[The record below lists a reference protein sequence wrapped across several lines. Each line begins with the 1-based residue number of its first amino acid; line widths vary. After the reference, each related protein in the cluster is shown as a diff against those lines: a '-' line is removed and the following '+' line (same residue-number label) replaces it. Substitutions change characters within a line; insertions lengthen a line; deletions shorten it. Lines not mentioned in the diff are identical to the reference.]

1 MSIDSKSDSKSS
13 SELGA
18 KLDPRSWI
26 QETSQ
31 YFEEVRAEGKKVVWP
46 SFVETRIGTIGV
58 VVLVAFFAVL
68 LGLVDFTLSKLMQLL
83 LPS

>member
-1 MSIDSKSDSKSS
+1 MSEDSRAEKVESK
-13 SELGA
+13 LHPQGWFQDA
-18 KLDPRSWI
+18 
-26 QETSQ
+26 SQ
-31 YFEEVRAEGKKVVWP
+31 YLEEVRAESKKVVWP
-46 SFVETRIGTIGV
+46 SLVETRVGTIGV